1 MFSIFSIVRRVGMCV
16 VMGSVVLGSSVWAAD
31 ASMGAMPGM
40 QGMQMSETAMVKT
53 FPLHGVIKAIDAA
66 SLQLTLQ
73 HNAVQALNWPAMTMP
88 FQVKDAA
95 LLRGLKTGQTIDAQF
110 TTEDGQAPTIVSLKT
125 SK

>member
-1 MFSIFSIVRRVGMCV
+1 MSSVYSCVRRLGLCV
-16 VMGSVVLGSSVWAAD
+16 VLGAVALGSSVWAAD
-31 ASMGAMPGM
+31 ASMGSMQDMPGM
-40 QGMQMSETAMVKT
+40 QMSDTAKVKT
-53 FPLHGVIKAIDAA
+53 FPLHGVIKAIDATA
-66 SLQLTLQ
+66 LQMTLQ

-95 LLRGLKTGQTIDAQF
+95 LLKGLKTGQTIDAQF

>member
-16 VMGSVVLGSSVWAAD
+16 VMGSLVLGSSVWAAD
-31 ASMGAMPGM
+31 ASMGSM
-40 QGMQMSETAMVKT
+40 QGMQMSETAVVKT
-53 FPLHGVIKAIDAA
+53 FPLHGVIKAIDATA
-66 SLQLTLQ
+66 LQLTLQ

-95 LLRGLKTGQTIDAQF
+95 LLKGLKTGQTIDAQF

>member
-31 ASMGAMPGM
+31 ASMGSM
-40 QGMQMSETAMVKT
+40 QGMQMSETAVVKT
-53 FPLHGVIKAIDAA
+53 FPLHGVIKAIDATA
-66 SLQLTLQ
+66 LQLTLQ

-95 LLRGLKTGQTIDAQF
+95 LLKGLKTGQTIDAQF

>member
-31 ASMGAMPGM
+31 TSMGSM
-40 QGMQMSETAMVKT
+40 QGMQMSETAVVKT
-53 FPLHGVIKAIDAA
+53 FPLHGVIKAIDATA
-66 SLQLTLQ
+66 LQLTLQ

-95 LLRGLKTGQTIDAQF
+95 LLKGLKTGQTIDAQF

>member
-1 MFSIFSIVRRVGMCV
+1 MSFVSSRIRRVSVCV
-16 VMGSVVLGSSVWAAD
+16 ILGSVILGSPVWAAD
-31 ASMGAMPGM
+31 ASMGSMQDMPGM
-40 QGMQMSETAMVKT
+40 QMSDAAKI
-53 FPLHGVIKAIDAA
+53 FPLHGVIKAIDATA
-66 SLQLTLQ
+66 LQLTLQ

-95 LLRGLKTGQTIDAQF
+95 LLKGLKTGQTIDAQF

>member
-31 ASMGAMPGM
+31 ASMGSM
-40 QGMQMSETAMVKT
+40 QGMQMSETAVVKT
-53 FPLHGVIKAIDAA
+53 FPLHGVIKAIDATA
-66 SLQLTLQ
+66 LQLTLQ

-95 LLRGLKTGQTIDAQF
+95 LLKGLKTGQTIDAQF
-110 TTEDGQAPTIVSLKT
+110 TTEDGQTPTIVSLKT